1 MEQILLDPG
10 FIGPASWS
18 ELSSLLRSIGLA
30 VLFVVLFASNM
41 LIGHNMIPSFIG
53 SHHIGPQWGRVRPVL
68 YAFAIVCFVLA
79 IFFIGRAANFAG
91 VLRDFW
97 PSYWI

>member
-1 MEQILLDPG
+1 MEQIFIDPG
-10 FIGPASWS
+10 FIGPASWQ
-18 ELSSLLRSIGLA
+18 ELGNLQRSLGLA

-53 SHHIGPQWGRVRPVL
+53 SRHISESWGRVRPVL
-68 YAFAIVCFVLA
+68 YGFAMVFFALA
-79 IFFIGRAANFAG
+79 IFFIGRAVDHAG

-97 PSYWI
+97 PVYWI